1 MTANRR
7 AKGRRLEK
15 KEAEA
20 WRAAGWTVEDGH
32 PFRGMMRA
40 KGFAIPRL
48 GDLFE
53 RYDLMAAWGHTLVL
67 IQVST
72 EGESHTLAPLGLMAL
87 SQEEL
92 RLTPNYIMEV
102 PQTLTALFGL
112 YEEFSG
118 IRESPVPGK
127 SQVLEVYTYY
137 RILKGKRGYQADRRW
152 WMPPADPSSTP
163 VPERRVPASSGNLSG
178 SAPPGTAFS
187 GGA

>member
-1 MTANRR
+1 MARPRSPRGEGGGGVREPARPPRRLPRVFPCTPSPRRPPGEAMTANRR

-67 IQVST
+67 IQVSRS
-72 EGESHTLAPLGLMAL
+72 E
-87 SQEEL
+87 
-92 RLTPNYIMEV
+92 
-102 PQTLTALFGL
+102 
-112 YEEFSG
+112 
-118 IRESPVPGK
+118 
-127 SQVLEVYTYY
+127 
-137 RILKGKRGYQADRRW
+137 
-152 WMPPADPSSTP
+152 
-163 VPERRVPASSGNLSG
+163 ERRVGKEG
-178 SAPPGTAFS
+178 R
-187 GGA
+187 